1 MLVFISDIHL
11 TDETA
16 FPSYLAPRVVEKIFY
31 ESLEAILE
39 RRPDVKE
46 LHLILLGDFFDL
58 IRTLAW
64 WTIRGGKW
72 IEKDVTPWHGDR
84 SKLEA
89 ETLKVLNSILAV
101 RNNKGFVNALHQ
113 LPGRLKKEF
122 PRLTETAI
130 HYVPGNHD
138 RLITFRSLKTTVK
151 DVLGARIIADGGYYR
166 PPGYKVLA
174 MHGHQLDMLN
184 REDKGI
190 PPFGDF
196 ISSLV
201 TALPYWIESDMK
213 QALKK
218 GKLTGVSKNDI
229 QVLKQNLLRVD
240 DVRPQSAILPWILSQ
255 VKGQKE
261 IEEYMEGFILD
272 RIGELRK
279 NEFLQK
285 WLKAH
290 DRELGAYDEIFNLL
304 ALLFSNDIVKW
315 ISRRFLSLDS
325 LVSNIQKLSEDKK
338 DHYAEGL
345 LKAANKEINK
355 KGDPYLKKVQTLL
368 DGVDLVILGHT
379 HVAKVVPL
387 RKDISYLNTGTWRKY
402 TYQTLDRKYFTSL
415 HNLSF
420 VVVYKEDEAVDRRF
434 EQWNASMSKEVPL

>member
-11 TDETA
+11 TDETV
-16 FPSYLAPRVVEKIFY
+16 FPSYLAPLVVEKIFY

-39 RRPDVKE
+39 RRLDVKE

-58 IRTLAW
+58 IRTQAW
-64 WTIRGGKW
+64 WTIQEGNW
-72 IEKDVTPWHGDR
+72 IERNVTPWHGDR
-84 SKLEA
+84 SKLEV
-89 ETLKVLNSILAV
+89 ETLKVLDSILAV
-101 RNNKGFVNALHQ
+101 KNNKDFVNALHQ
-113 LPGRLKKEF
+113 LPGRLKREF

-138 RLITFRSLKTTVK
+138 RLITFQSLKKGVE
-151 DVLGARIIADGGYYR
+151 DVLGANIIENGYYR

-218 GKLTGVSKNDI
+218 GKLKGVSEEDI
-229 QVLKQNLLRVD
+229 KVIKQNLLRVD
-240 DVRPQSAILPWILSQ
+240 DVRPQSAILPWMFSQ
-255 VKGQKE
+255 VKGQKV

-279 NEFLQK
+279 SKFLQK

-290 DRELGAYDEIFNLL
+290 DHELGAYDEIFNLL
-304 ALLFSNDIVKW
+304 ALLFSNNIVKW
-315 ISRRFLSLDS
+315 ISRRFLPLDS

-345 LKAANKEINK
+345 LKAANKEVDK
-355 KGDPYLKKVQTLL
+355 KGDPYFKKLQTFL

-379 HVAKVVPL
+379 HMAKAVSL
-387 RKDISYLNTGTWRKY
+387 RKDVSYLNTGTWRKY
-402 TYQTLDRKYFTSL
+402 TFQTLDRKYFTSL
-415 HNLSF
+415 HNLCF
-420 VVVYKEDEAVDRRF
+420 VVVYKEDEAADIRF
-434 EQWNASMSKEVPL
+434 EQWNASMSKEVPF